1 MAGLF
6 ETERTAETEKSSL
19 LSWFSP
25 VPVRFRPSSWASK
38 SAIHSHRNRKVLL
51 EWLLIAVGVVVFAA
65 SSVHGEAAADP
76 QPGKPAGQAAK
87 DPMARFRF
95 APMWRPVPRFPQVS
109 KEEGALPIPFATYAI
124 IWQPRWQD
132 ELGLST
138 EQKDS
143 LLTIHA
149 EAMARSK
156 AHSEEFK
163 KLSPEERQAEVK
175 ARAGKTSLWR
185 QQFVEETR
193 TRIEAVL
200 TPQQLQEMKD
210 FYFPRYAVGLLYDA
224 EIRGELG
231 FAPQQEG
238 QFRRV
243 ARERLARIQ
252 AVSIDKAEKQWDM
265 LTREQQAA
273 IPEVV
278 RRQGP
283 TSAILSIA
291 WELGFDMDNAV
302 PGYPILAE
310 APVRERVGL
319 SDEQEKQLNAVVAA
333 CAERRRTARQEQQ
346 SGKASHPDA
355 LGLWEDD
362 AKRQVE
368 AILTSEQ
375 LAKFNEIEFR
385 RKVALALSY
394 PEKRKKVGITEQQL
408 AAFEQLEQEA
418 HAQNYR
424 IDCEM
429 LDRALESL
437 TPEQEEQLRVIIDG
451 RFY

>member
-1 MAGLF
+1 M
-6 ETERTAETEKSSL
+6 R
-19 LSWFSP
+19 LSQIAL
-25 VPVRFRPSSWASK
+25 VV
-38 SAIHSHRNRKVLL
+38 
-51 EWLLIAVGVVVFAA
+51 AVGVAVLVV
-65 SSVHGEAAADP
+65 SSVHGEPPTGP
-76 QPGKPAGQAAK
+76 QPAQPAGQAAK

-95 APMWRPVPRFPQVS
+95 APMWRPIPKFPPVS
-109 KEEGALPIPFATYAI
+109 KDEGALPVPFATYAI
-124 IWQPRWQD
+124 IWQPRWQE
-132 ELGLST
+132 ELGLSAK
-138 EQKDS
+138 QKDS
-143 LLTIHA
+143 LRSIHA
-149 EAMARSK
+149 EAMAENK
-156 AHSEEFK
+156 ARREEFK

-175 ARAGKTSLWR
+175 ARAGKTAPWR
-185 QQFVEETR
+185 RQLVDESR

-210 FYFPRYAVGLLYDA
+210 FYFPRYAVGLLYGA
-224 EIRGELG
+224 EIRREIGLD
-231 FAPQQEG
+231 PQQEG

-252 AVSIDKAEKQWDM
+252 AASIDKAEKQWDM
-265 LTREQQAA
+265 LTQEQQALL
-273 IPEVV
+273 PEVV

-310 APVRERVGL
+310 APVRKRVGL

-333 CAERRRTARQEQQ
+333 CAERRRTARQEKLA
-346 SGKASHPDA
+346 GKASHPDA

-362 AKRQVE
+362 AKKQVE

-394 PEKRKKVGITEQQL
+394 PKKREKVGITEQQL
-408 AAFEQLEQEA
+408 ADFERLEQET
-418 HAQNYR
+418 HARQYR

-437 TPEQEEQLRVIIDG
+437 TPEQEEQLRVIIDE
-451 RFY
+451 RYY